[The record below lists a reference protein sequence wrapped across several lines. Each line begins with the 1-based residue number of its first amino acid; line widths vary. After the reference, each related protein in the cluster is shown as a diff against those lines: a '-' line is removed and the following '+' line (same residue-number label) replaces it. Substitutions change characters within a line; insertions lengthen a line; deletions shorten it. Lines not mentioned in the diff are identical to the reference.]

1 MIQCQNSAL
10 GFYSM
15 FQAHSSWVLVQVELG
30 FAGSEQP
37 KPLCSLQVTLQK
49 KKCTITDQ
57 FFCQE
62 LKTVAWLGQG
72 SFLSPFLQTEL

>member
-15 FQAHSSWVLVQVELG
+15 FQAYSSWILVQVELG

-49 KKCTITDQ
+49 KKNAQSLTNSS
-57 FFCQE
+57 
-62 LKTVAWLGQG
+62 AR
-72 SFLSPFLQTEL
+72 S